1 MNNSA
6 DPDKMIT
13 EQFLVDLRA
22 RFEIAVETSALVDEL
37 EPIARR
43 YRVDLRVF
51 SDEATERTL
60 RSNYQTL
67 KSETERF
74 RDMLSA
80 PEYEDLE
87 TDLYW
92 AARHKIAPVSDT
104 AIPVIG
110 SAHGKLG
117 SAYLAELEKLLALL
131 DNAADLG
138 IARFAP
144 TKGRKRK
151 YALENLVRRLAYV
164 WADILEWPF
173 TVDYHQGSG
182 LTEAFAF
189 VSLVVAQIDSAIT
202 ETEIITAMRTIIT
215 ERGQ

>member
-1 MNNSA
+1 MTNSA
-6 DPDKMIT
+6 NPDKMIT

-22 RFEIAVETSALVDEL
+22 RFEITLETSALVDEF

-43 YRVDLRVF
+43 YAVDLRVF

-67 KSETERF
+67 KSETARF
-74 RDMLSA
+74 RELLFA

-92 AARHKIAPVSDT
+92 AVRHKIAPVSD
-104 AIPVIG
+104 ANIPVIG
-110 SAHGKLG
+110 HAQGKPG
-117 SAYLAELEKLLALL
+117 SFYLSELENLLALL
-131 DNAADLG
+131 DSAADLG

-144 TKGRKRK
+144 IRGRKRK
-151 YALENLVRRLAYV
+151 YVLENLVRRLAYV
-164 WADILEWPF
+164 WADMLGRKF
-173 TVDYHQGSG
+173 TVDYHKGSG

-189 VSLVVAQIDSAIT
+189 VSLVVTEMDSAVT
-202 ETEIITAMRTIIT
+202 ENEIITAMRTIIK

>member
-1 MNNSA
+1 MTNSA
-6 DPDKMIT
+6 DHDKTIT
-13 EQFLVDLRA
+13 QQFVA
-22 RFEIAVETSALVDEL
+22 EVSTRFEITLETSALVDEF
-37 EPIARR
+37 ESIARR
-43 YRVDLRVF
+43 YAVDLRVF
-51 SDEATERTL
+51 NDKATERML

-67 KSETERF
+67 KSETARF
-74 RDMLSA
+74 RDLLSA

-92 AARHKIAPVSDT
+92 AARHKIAPVSD
-104 AIPVIG
+104 ANIPVIG
-110 SAHGKLG
+110 HAQGKPG
-117 SAYLAELEKLLALL
+117 SSYLVELENLLALL
-131 DNAADLG
+131 DSAADLG

-144 TKGRKRK
+144 IKGRKRK

-164 WADILEWPF
+164 WADILERQF

-189 VSLVVAQIDSAIT
+189 VSSVVAQIDSAMT

-215 ERGQ
+215 ERSQ